1 MCNIAAYVGRFEA
14 TPILI
19 EMMRKEQGFNG
30 GFYTGLVTLKNGR
43 LGYEK
48 LMGDLDYLLKNTPAA
63 KLQGT
68 IGLMHSRSNAKGGD
82 EWAHPFVDGFNKE
95 PEIAYVAN
103 GNAGCCSGRRM
114 EYTAI
119 AERLL
124 SEGYKMYQLK
134 DIQEKYIELKDG
146 STVHMS
152 DLMCQLIMEYINKG
166 LASDAAME
174 AAFCE
179 MPGEI
184 VGLMLKSDE
193 PDRITF
199 TRYNFPMFAGFAE
212 HGAFLS
218 STPVAFPEDV
228 TRVIPIPPMSFG
240 YITADELVIKP
251 MKKPGITV
259 SSVGETER
267 RQIYDILIK
276 AMKDEAL
283 KMPELTDMVIP
294 LFPPADCPEP
304 LEVIHEVLYSLKKE
318 DRIIFEERRL
328 PGAREGLTAPKL
340 YMKLK

>member
-14 TPILI
+14 APILI
-19 EMMRKEQGFNG
+19 EMMRKEQGFSG
-30 GFYTGLVTLKNGR
+30 GYYTGLVTLKNGK

-48 LMGDLDYLLKNTPAA
+48 LMGDLDYLLNNTPAA

-82 EWAHPFVDGFNKE
+82 EWAHPFVDGLNTE

-103 GNAGCCSGRRM
+103 GNAGCCVGRCR

-124 SEGYKMYQLK
+124 NEGYKMYQLK
-134 DIQEKYIELKDG
+134 DIQDKYIELKDG
-146 STVHMS
+146 TTVHMS
-152 DLMCQLIMEYINKG
+152 DLMCQLILKYINKG
-166 LASDAAME
+166 FASDAAME

-179 MPGEI
+179 MPSEI
-184 VGLMLKSDE
+184 VGLLLKRDE
-193 PDRITF
+193 PDRISF
-199 TRYNFPMFAGFAE
+199 SRYNFPMFAGFAE

-218 STPVAFPEDV
+218 STPVAFSDDV
-228 TRVIPIPPMSFG
+228 DRVIPIPPMSFG
-240 YITADELVIKP
+240 FITADELVIKP

-259 SSVGETER
+259 SCIGETER
-267 RQIYDILIK
+267 KQAYDTLID
-276 AMKDEAL
+276 AMKKEAL
-283 KMPELTDMVIP
+283 TLSDLTDMIKP

-304 LEVIHEVLYSLKKE
+304 LEVIHEIFYSLKKE
-318 DRIIFEERRL
+318 DSIVFEERRL
-328 PGAREGLTAPKL
+328 PGTREDLTAPKL

>member
-1 MCNIAAYVGRFEA
+1 MCNIAAYVGRFDA
-14 TPILI
+14 APILI

-30 GFYTGLVTLKNGR
+30 GYYTGLVTLKNGK
-43 LGYEK
+43 LGCEK

-68 IGLMHSRSNAKGGD
+68 AGLMHSRSNSKGGD
-82 EWAHPFVDGFNKE
+82 EWAHPFVDEFNKE

-103 GNAGCCSGRRM
+103 GNAGCCSDRRRQ
-114 EYTAI
+114 YSAI

-124 SEGYKMYQLK
+124 SEGYEMYQLK
-134 DIQEKYIELKDG
+134 DIQDKYIELKDG

-152 DLMCQLIMEYINKG
+152 DLMCQLILEYINKG
-166 LASDAAME
+166 YAADAAME

-179 MPGEI
+179 MPSEI

-218 STPVAFPEDV
+218 STPVAFPDDV
-228 TRVIPIPPMSFG
+228 TRVIPIPPMSYG
-240 YITADELVIKP
+240 CITADELVIKP

-267 RQIYDILIK
+267 RQIYDILIN

-283 KMPELTDMVIP
+283 VMSDLTDMVKP

-304 LEVIHEVLYSLKKE
+304 LEVIHEILYSLKKE

-328 PGAREGLTAPKL
+328 PGAREDLTAPKL